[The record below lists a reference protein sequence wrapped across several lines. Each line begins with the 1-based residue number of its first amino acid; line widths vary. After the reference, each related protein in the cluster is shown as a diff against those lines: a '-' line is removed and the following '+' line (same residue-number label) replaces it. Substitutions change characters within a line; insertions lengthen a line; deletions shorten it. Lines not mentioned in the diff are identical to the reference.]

1 MRPIQ
6 INHQTDDEEIYL
18 WQQLLIGNVNAF
30 EKLIDR
36 TYDLLFQYGNKF
48 SRDQELVKDCIQDIF
63 LEVWEK
69 RQRLNNGIPPKAY
82 LVASLRRRMH
92 RLAIRNRITLVEDF
106 GQLPGDFDV
115 EFSAEYSFIRTE
127 QDHNTAMQIT
137 ALLNDLPKRQ
147 KEAVYLKFFH
157 NLERDEI
164 ATVMDIHP
172 QSVSNLLQTAFKLLK
187 SQWKTIISFILMLQ

>member
-6 INHQTDDEEIYL
+6 TNHQTEDEEIYL

-69 RQRLNNGIPPKAY
+69 RQRLNNEIPPKAY
-82 LVASLRRRMH
+82 LIASLRRRMH
-92 RLAIRNRITLVEDF
+92 RLAHRNRMTPVEDF

-127 QDHNTAMQIT
+127 QDHNTAKQIT
-137 ALLNDLPKRQ
+137 TLLNELPKRQ

-187 SQWKTIISFILMLQ
+187 SQWKTVISFILMLQ

>member
-1 MRPIQ
+1 MRPTQ
-6 INHQTDDEEIYL
+6 INHHTDDEEIYL
-18 WQQLLIGNVNAF
+18 WQQLLTGNVDAF
-30 EKLIDR
+30 EKLINR

-69 RQRLNNGIPPKAY
+69 RQRLNNEIPPKAY

-92 RLAIRNRITLVEDF
+92 RLALRNRMTPVDDF
-106 GQLPGDFDV
+106 GQLSGDFDV
-115 EFSAEYSFIRTE
+115 DFGAEYSFISTE
-127 QDHNTAMQIT
+127 QDQNTAMQIT
-137 ALLNDLPKRQ
+137 TLLNDLPKRQ

-164 ATVMDIHP
+164 ATVMDIYP
-172 QSVSNLLQTAFKLLK
+172 QSVSNLLQAAFKLLK
-187 SQWKTIISFILMLQ
+187 SQWKTVISFILMFQ